1 MKLGI
6 ALLLMTSFSTRSLVT
21 RPVANLYMSPA
32 KDVEVVSQA
41 IYGTEV
47 EVLEERAGWIR
58 VRTPDTYQGWMW
70 QGDVIR
76 NNARRPRGGI
86 VTVDSLFA
94 NLYAQ
99 PSISKQAPILTVPYE
114 TRLETVDSKKQQS
127 GERWLQVYL
136 VDGGTAW
143 VEEAAVTV
151 HSEKLNVEKTIE
163 HAKRFVGLP
172 YLWGGV
178 STYGFDCSGFVQMLG
193 RRRGVN
199 LPRDARLQVHWNGF
213 QEVLKPDWRRGDFLY
228 FGQSLDRVTH
238 TGIYMGG
245 GMMIHAA
252 PPCIRIQAVDEVMQT
267 RGQVFGRR
275 LK

>member
-1 MKLGI
+1 MKFGI
-6 ALLLMTSFSTRSLVT
+6 AFLLMAALSTRTLVT
-21 RPVANLYMSPA
+21 RPVANLYKSSA

-47 EVLEERAGWIR
+47 EVLEEKADWIR
-58 VRTPDTYQGWMW
+58 VRTPDAYQGWMW
-70 QGDVIR
+70 RGDVICSS
-76 NNARRPRGGI
+76 AERPRGKFVSVSG
-86 VTVDSLFA
+86 LFA

-99 PSISKQAPILTVPYE
+99 SSISKQAPLLTVPYE
-114 TRLETVDSKKQQS
+114 TKLEQVDSKQEQS
-127 GERWLQVYL
+127 DGRWLQVYL

-143 VEEAAVTV
+143 VEEAAITA
-151 HSEKLNVEKTIE
+151 HSETLNARKTIE

-199 LPRDARLQVHWNGF
+199 LPRDARLQVFWNGF
-213 QEVLKPDWRRGDFLY
+213 QEVEKPDWRPGDFLY

-238 TGIYMGG
+238 TGMYIGG

-252 PPCIRIQAVDEVMQT
+252 SPYIRIQAVDEVVQT
-267 RGQVFGRR
+267 RGLVFGRR

>member
-1 MKLGI
+1 MA
-6 ALLLMTSFSTRSLVT
+6 ALSTRTLVT
-21 RPVANLYMSPA
+21 RPVANLYKNPA

-47 EVLEERAGWIR
+47 EVLEEKAEWIR
-58 VRTPDTYQGWMW
+58 VRTPDAYQGWMW
-70 QGDVIR
+70 RGDVICSS
-76 NNARRPRGGI
+76 AERPRGKFVSVSG
-86 VTVDSLFA
+86 LFA

-99 PSISKQAPILTVPYE
+99 SSISKQAPLLTVPYE
-114 TRLETVDSKKQQS
+114 TKLEQVDSKQEQS
-127 GERWLQVYL
+127 DGRWLQVYL
-136 VDGGTAW
+136 ADGDTAW
-143 VEEAAVTV
+143 VEKAAVTA
-151 HSEKLNVEKTIE
+151 HSETLNAKKIIE
-163 HAKRFVGLP
+163 HAKRFIGLP

-213 QEVLKPDWRRGDFLY
+213 QEVEKPDWRPGDFLY
-228 FGQSLDRVTH
+228 FGRSLDGVTH
-238 TGIYMGG
+238 TGMYIGG

-252 PPCIRIQAVDEVMQT
+252 SPYIRIQAVDEVVQT
-267 RGQVFGRR
+267 RGLVFGRR